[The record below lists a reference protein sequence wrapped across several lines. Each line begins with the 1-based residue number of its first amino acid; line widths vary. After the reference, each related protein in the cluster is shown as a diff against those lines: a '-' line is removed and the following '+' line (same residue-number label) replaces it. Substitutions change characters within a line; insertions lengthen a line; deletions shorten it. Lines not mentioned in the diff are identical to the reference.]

1 MWVKT
6 FKLPDNID
14 DTDLTEDGYKT
25 ELFFLHDTVKVVR
38 GALGEEEPVRYFI
51 GFQKVSNISEVIC
64 VFSSTDPEMYD
75 GVWNQLNSLLR
86 VRGISLLDFQA
97 MAGNKKK
104 WGKFN
109 AEITYRD
116 SNKGKKRV
124 SRKKEVG

>member
-6 FKLPDNID
+6 FKLPDNPN
-14 DTDLTEDGYKT
+14 DTDLTKSGYKT
-25 ELFFLHDTVKVVR
+25 ELFFLQDTAKVVR
-38 GALGEEEPVRYFI
+38 GVLSEEEPVRYFI

-64 VFSSTDPEMYD
+64 VFSSTDPKMYQ

-86 VRGISLLDFQA
+86 VRGLSLLDFQA

-109 AEITYRD
+109 AEIIYED
-116 SNKGKKRV
+116 SNKSKKKV
-124 SRKKEVG
+124 GRKKEVG